1 MTFDYEHQ
9 MVKPA
14 EQWLSSQGLATKREF
29 STPWGICDLVG
40 CLMKE
45 ESVRQRLALGQT
57 KPIGPQIRVMIL
69 SRIPDKTENKS
80 VGLRR
85 LYREFSGFLDEEK
98 ISLAL
103 DQLMKDKFVQT
114 TRAGLFQKLNGWMP
128 LHKRLVALEL
138 KLSRIN
144 DALHQ
149 AISNLEFA
157 DESYVGIPVEIGK
170 SLINSRKKSEF
181 VHEGIGIVA
190 ISQKG
195 GNVLLESNSTTKPCK
210 NQIVQMHC
218 IERFWRTT
226 RFKGN

>member
-40 CLMKE
+40 CSMKE

-57 KPIGPQIRVMIL
+57 KPIGPQIRVLIL
-69 SRIPDKTENKS
+69 SCIPDKTEDKS
-80 VGLRR
+80 IGLKR
-85 LYREFSGFLDEEK
+85 LCREFSGFLDEDR
-98 ISLAL
+98 IALAL

-170 SLINSRKKSEF
+170 SLINRRKKSEF

-195 GNVLLESNSTTKPCK
+195 GNVLLESNPITKPCK

>member
-40 CLMKE
+40 CSMKE

-57 KPIGPQIRVMIL
+57 KPIGPQIRVLIL
-69 SRIPDKTENKS
+69 SCIPDKTEDKS
-80 VGLRR
+80 IGLKR
-85 LYREFSGFLDEEK
+85 LCREFSGFLDEDR
-98 ISLAL
+98 IALAL

-181 VHEGIGIVA
+181 VHEGIGIVG
-190 ISQKG
+190 ISQKRCK
-195 GNVLLESNSTTKPCK
+195 VLLNSNPTAKPHK
-210 NQIVQMHC
+210 NQIIQTHC
-218 IERFWRTT
+218 VERFWRT
-226 RFKGN
+226 RIKDN

>member
-40 CLMKE
+40 CSMKE

-57 KPIGPQIRVMIL
+57 KPIGPQIRVLIL
-69 SRIPDKTENKS
+69 SCIPDKTENKS
-80 VGLRR
+80 IGLKR
-85 LYREFSGFLDEEK
+85 LCREFSGFLDEDR
-98 ISLAL
+98 IALAL

-138 KLSRIN
+138 KLTRIN
-144 DALHQ
+144 EALHQ

-181 VHEGIGIVA
+181 VHEGIGIVG
-190 ISQKG
+190 INQKG
-195 GNVLLESNSTTKPCK
+195 GNVLLESNATTKPWK